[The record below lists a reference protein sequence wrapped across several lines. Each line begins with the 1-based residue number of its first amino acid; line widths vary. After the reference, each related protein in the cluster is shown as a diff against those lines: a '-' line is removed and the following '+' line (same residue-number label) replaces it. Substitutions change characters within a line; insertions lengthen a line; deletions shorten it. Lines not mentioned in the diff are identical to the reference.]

1 MDYIASELSF
11 CDGIFTHPRNAA
23 IFKDK
28 VKSGI
33 QAELSR
39 RWRAEDRVSLLEDL
53 AGRFGEKTVMETI
66 DAIVWT
72 SCRQDWEENGRKSRD
87 GNSLDVFLKE
97 LWEPLRGQGF
107 QFTSERRGPV
117 VQFTVTR
124 CPLAEE
130 GRKLKIEKWL
140 YHLACLTDEPSV
152 TGFNPR
158 VKFTRTRTLM
168 QGHQVCD
175 HCYTDAG

>member
-1 MDYIASELSF
+1 MDYIASELSYL
-11 CDGIFTHPRNAA
+11 DGIFTHPRNQA

-28 VKSGI
+28 VKTEI
-33 QAELSR
+33 QTELSR
-39 RWRAEDRVSLLEDL
+39 RWRSEDRAALLEDL
-53 AGRFGEKTVMETI
+53 SARFGQDTVLETV
-66 DAIVWT
+66 DAIVRT
-72 SCRQDWEENGRKSRD
+72 NCRQDWEENGRKSKE

-97 LWEPLRGQGF
+97 LWEPLRGLGF
-107 QFTSERRGPV
+107 QFTSRRSGSS

-130 GRKLKIEKWL
+130 GRARGIGTWL

-158 VKFTRTRTLM
+158 VKFTRTQTLM
-168 QGHQVCD
+168 QGHPVCD
-175 HCYTDAG
+175 HCYTEEG